1 MLIIDSPP
9 PAELSIVK
17 PHRRRVLSPE
27 LRRTAVSNHL
37 ALARRL
43 RGERSVFYF
52 SVYHVELGAGLTF
65 AISVGPYIYAEK
77 SHHTYVYTHMHIT
90 RGCSDRAGI

>member
-1 MLIIDSPP
+1 MSIINSPP

-27 LRRTAVSNHL
+27 PRRTVVSKDL

-43 RGERSVFYF
+43 RGERSWSQHDTQENKVQ
-52 SVYHVELGAGLTF
+52 G
-65 AISVGPYIYAEK
+65 
-77 SHHTYVYTHMHIT
+77 
-90 RGCSDRAGI
+90 